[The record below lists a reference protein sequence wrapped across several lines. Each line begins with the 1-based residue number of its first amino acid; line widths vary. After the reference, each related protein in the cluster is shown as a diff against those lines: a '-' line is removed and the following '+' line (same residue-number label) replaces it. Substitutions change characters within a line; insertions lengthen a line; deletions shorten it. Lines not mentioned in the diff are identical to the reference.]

1 VPVPELERPQ
11 RLKPGDR
18 VAVVSPS
25 GPVRKDRLDAG
36 CAVLRSWGLDVVLG
50 AHVLDVEDRFEY
62 LAGTDA
68 DRASDL
74 QWAWLDPGISAVF
87 CARGGYGAHRM
98 VDLLDWS
105 AMAEVRPKVLAGF
118 SDITALHEAFAVRL
132 GVATLHA
139 PTVAS
144 PQLENEIS
152 ARSLRGTLF
161 DPETSRVL
169 TSRSAS
175 TLVPGVASGVTV
187 GGCLA
192 LLADNLGTPTAR
204 LGVDGGVLIL
214 EDTRE
219 DRYRLD
225 RMLTQLSRA
234 GWLDGV
240 AGIALGSWVDCEA
253 GVRDLMLDRLGALD
267 VPIVWELGFGHG
279 PISLTV
285 PLGVAAT
292 LDADAATLTF
302 DMPALA

>member
-1 VPVPELERPQ
+1 M
-11 RLKPGDR
+11 
-18 VAVVSPS
+18 
-25 GPVRKDRLDAG
+25 
-36 CAVLRSWGLDVVLG
+36 DVVLG

-74 QWAWLDPGISAVF
+74 QRAWLDPGISAVM

-105 AMAEVRPKVLAGF
+105 AMAEGRPKVLAGF

-144 PQLENEIS
+144 RQLENEIS
-152 ARSLRGTLF
+152 ARSLRQTLF

-169 TSRSAS
+169 TSPSAS

-192 LLADNLGTPTAR
+192 LLADNLRTPTAR
-204 LGVDGGVLIL
+204 LGVDGGILIL

-225 RMLTQLSRA
+225 RMLTQLLRA

-240 AGIALGSWVDCEA
+240 AGIALGSWFECEA
-253 GVRDLMLDRLGALD
+253 GVRDLMLDRLGALG
-267 VPIVWELGFGHG
+267 VPIVWEMGFGHG
-279 PISLTV
+279 PSSLTV
-285 PLGVAAT
+285 PLGLAAT
-292 LDADAATLTF
+292 LDADAATLTL
-302 DMPALA
+302 DVPALA